1 MNEDEKVE
9 VVKILHI
16 NKEVANKNITNKKR
30 QNFEDLKFLH
40 NGIKDNIY
48 FYTLDNSKQIYCFF
62 DIYFLIINDS
72 LDISFDK
79 NKNKENKDKLYNKYQ
94 KGTDFEKCEEYVAY
108 YINEKDGDEIASM
121 AIRNSKTLRPN
132 KKNSYDNDDIKAIF
146 DARAFAVLYK
156 FKQDK
161 SKFLR
166 LLRLFILGIAYNKKM
181 LEFLD
186 SVYVAH
192 KNQDINKMITIR
204 DNFLAYDLAIYFTYP
219 VKPES
224 HQTYEIWQRISDMLV
239 IKNTHNE
246 IKSQISDLVQ
256 VIYNR
261 QKDNLD
267 KKWTILGITIAAFS
281 LLTSVVALIK

>member
-72 LDISFDK
+72 LDVSFDK

-94 KGTDFEKCEEYVAY
+94 KGTDFEKCEEYFAY

-132 KKNSYDNDDIKAIF
+132 EKNSYDNDDIKAIF

-181 LEFLD
+181 LEFLE
-186 SVYVAH
+186 SVYIAH
-192 KNQDINKMITIR
+192 KNKDINKMIAVR
-204 DNFLAYDLAIYFTYP
+204 DNFLAYDLAIYFTNP